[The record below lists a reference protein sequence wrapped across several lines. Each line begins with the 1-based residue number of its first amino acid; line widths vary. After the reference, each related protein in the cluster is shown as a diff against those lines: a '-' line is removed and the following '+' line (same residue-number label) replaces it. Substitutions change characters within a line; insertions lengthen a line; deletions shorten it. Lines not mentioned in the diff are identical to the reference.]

1 MPANALLHEV
11 EVFLTTFLLQL
22 DYFALRADILP
33 VQQEVIQDS
42 FQWALIEQDSV
53 ADPQKGTNSSDCY
66 FPEEEIAAFC
76 TEIIHQAVFQSR
88 RRKEKNKNKVH

>member
-1 MPANALLHEV
+1 MQWMHFNLRTYLSMPANALLHEV

-42 FQWALIEQDSV
+42 FQ
-53 ADPQKGTNSSDCY
+53 
-66 FPEEEIAAFC
+66 
-76 TEIIHQAVFQSR
+76 
-88 RRKEKNKNKVH
+88 